1 VNQTSHASR
10 LSRKRGPIK
19 SDDNRIKA
27 TIASA
32 ASPQKDSIKSRCE
45 ASLFIHT
52 MEKILVSSMPAHWS
66 VRQLNMRSNGIDSST
81 INPCNHLA
89 ETVRHE
95 SLMTNI
101 ELA

>member
-1 VNQTSHASR
+1 
-10 LSRKRGPIK
+10 
-19 SDDNRIKA
+19 
-27 TIASA
+27 
-32 ASPQKDSIKSRCE
+32 
-45 ASLFIHT
+45 

-89 ETVRHE
+89 ETDRHE
-95 SLMTNI
+95 SLMTII